1 MDRLKILDWR
11 ASLVP
16 FWQGRQA
23 TFAYSA
29 ERTNQSWF
37 VFGTYLKF
45 LSVSFFSFSILFAI
59 VFLVAMN
66 PIFMAFAESSEGISS
81 LVFDDHSFS
90 RFHGRWNIEAGGE
103 TFSEG
108 VDQGTLVGFVFRSRV
123 QYKLTDQVDL
133 YVDAKLQILTRQIQA
148 RFADS
153 RQTGIFPYEVVA
165 RYRPSDK
172 VELKAGALNMG
183 FLDLPLL
190 VSKER
195 SFPGVFQKIGWG
207 ESKKYLRAV
216 AQQSIPTSSSF
227 ESMRSEKEKTPLF
240 TTESLQAGVSLGEEI
255 TASGQ
260 LTHFRYSDLPSVVA
274 FESGRMGNTTT
285 GEFPANSR
293 FLFGFSGWVIGGELC
308 LCRNP
313 GSGFRI
319 GGYQLENQE
328 VESAFGRAQEIVLR
342 GDFEIS
348 DVVLSPYLLRFFS
361 ETDAVPAFFN
371 SGSRGH
377 NNRKGEGLG
386 IEIFFRPYNF
396 RLVGEYMSSD
406 VINPNSLQQRLN
418 SIQVRLETLN
428 VEF

>member
-1 MDRLKILDWR
+1 MKILDWR
-11 ASLVP
+11 TSLVP
-16 FWQGRQA
+16 FWQGRPIIIA
-23 TFAYSA
+23 DKAKCKSFSCFALLD
-29 ERTNQSWF
+29 
-37 VFGTYLKF
+37 YLKF
-45 LSVSFFSFSILFAI
+45 LSVSFFSSSVLFAI
-59 VFLVAMN
+59 VFFFAMN
-66 PIFMAFAESSEGISS
+66 LTFIAWAESSEGISS
-81 LVFDDHSFS
+81 LVFEDHSFS
-90 RFHGRWNIEAGGE
+90 RFHGKWNIEAGGE

-123 QYKLTDQVDL
+123 QYRLTDQIDL
-133 YVDAKLQILTRQIQA
+133 YVDAKMQMLTRQIQA

-165 RYRPSDK
+165 RYRPSEK

-190 VSKER
+190 ISKER
-195 SFPGVFQKIGWG
+195 SFPGAFEKIGFG
-207 ESKKYLRAV
+207 EGKNYLRAV

-227 ESMRSEKEKTPLF
+227 ESMRSEKEETPLF
-240 TTESLQAGVSLGEEI
+240 TTESLQAGSSLGEVMI
-255 TASGQ
+255 VSGQ

-274 FESGRMGNTTT
+274 FESGKMGNTTT

-293 FLFGFSGWVIGGELC
+293 FLFGFSGWVVGGEFC
-308 LCRNP
+308 LCRSP

-319 GGYQLENQE
+319 GGYQLENREAEPAFNRSQE
-328 VESAFGRAQEIVLR
+328 LVLR

-348 DVVLSPYLLRFFS
+348 EFVLSPYLLRFFS
-361 ETDAVPAFFN
+361 ESDAVPAFFN

-377 NNRKGEGLG
+377 NNRRGEGLG
-386 IEIFFRPYNF
+386 MEIFFRPYNF
-396 RLVGEYMSSD
+396 RLVGEYISSD

>member
-1 MDRLKILDWR
+1 MKILDWR

-16 FWQGRQA
+16 FWQGRPIIIA
-23 TFAYSA
+23 DKAKCKSLSYFASLD
-29 ERTNQSWF
+29 
-37 VFGTYLKF
+37 YLKF
-45 LSVSFFSFSILFAI
+45 LSVSFFSFLFLFAI
-59 VFLVAMN
+59 VFFFAMN
-66 PIFMAFAESSEGISS
+66 LTFIAWAESSEGISS
-81 LVFDDHSFS
+81 LVFEDHSFS
-90 RFHGRWNIEAGGE
+90 RFHGKWNIEAGGE

-123 QYKLTDQVDL
+123 QYRLTDQIDL
-133 YVDAKLQILTRQIQA
+133 YVDAKMQMLTRQIQA

-165 RYRPSDK
+165 RYRPSEK
-172 VELKAGALNMG
+172 VELKAGALNVG

-190 VSKER
+190 ISKER
-195 SFPGVFQKIGWG
+195 SFPGAFEKIGFG
-207 ESKKYLRAV
+207 EGKNYLRAV

-227 ESMRSEKEKTPLF
+227 ESMRSEKEETPLF
-240 TTESLQAGVSLGEEI
+240 TTESLQAGASLGEVI
-255 TASGQ
+255 IVSGQ

-274 FESGRMGNTTT
+274 FESGKMGNTTT

-293 FLFGFSGWVIGGELC
+293 FLFGFSGWVVGGEFC
-308 LCRNP
+308 LCRSP

-319 GGYQLENQE
+319 GGYQLENREAEPAFNRSQE
-328 VESAFGRAQEIVLR
+328 LVLR

-348 DVVLSPYLLRFFS
+348 EFVLSPYLLRFFS
-361 ETDAVPAFFN
+361 ESDAVPAFFN

-377 NNRKGEGLG
+377 NNRRGEGLG
-386 IEIFFRPYNF
+386 MEIFFRPYNF
-396 RLVGEYMSSD
+396 RLVGEYISSD

>member
-1 MDRLKILDWR
+1 MNRLKMLDWR

-16 FWQGRQA
+16 FWQGRLIIITDTA
-23 TFAYSA
+23 KCI
-29 ERTNQSWF
+29 RLSWLALLDR
-37 VFGTYLKF
+37 LKF
-45 LSVSFFSFSILFAI
+45 LSVSLFSFSMLFAI
-59 VFLVAMN
+59 VFLFAMN
-66 PIFMAFAESSEGISS
+66 LTLMAWAESSEGISS
-81 LVFDDHSFS
+81 LVFEDHSFS
-90 RFHGRWNIEAGGE
+90 RFHGKWNIEAGGE
-103 TFSEG
+103 TFTEG

-123 QYKLTDQVDL
+123 QYKLTDQFDL
-133 YVDAKLQILTRQIQA
+133 YVDAKMQMLTRQIQA

-165 RYRPSDK
+165 RYRPSEK

-183 FLDLPLL
+183 FLDVPLL
-190 VSKER
+190 ISKER
-195 SFPGVFQKIGWG
+195 SFPGAFEKIGWG
-207 ESKKYLRAV
+207 ESKNYLRAL

-227 ESMRSEKEKTPLF
+227 ESMRSEKEQTPLF
-240 TTESLQAGVSLGEEI
+240 ATESLQAGASLGEVVI
-255 TASGQ
+255 VSGQ

-274 FESGRMGNTTT
+274 FESGKMGNTTT

-293 FLFGFSGWVIGGELC
+293 FLFGFSGWVVGGEFC
-308 LCRNP
+308 LCRSP

-319 GGYQLENQE
+319 GGYQLENRE
-328 VESAFGRAQEIVLR
+328 AEPAFNRAQELVLR

-348 DVVLSPYLLRFFS
+348 EFVLSPYLLRFFS
-361 ETDAVPAFFN
+361 ESDAVPAFFN

-377 NNRKGEGLG
+377 NNRRGEGLG
-386 IEIFFRPYNF
+386 MEIFFRPYNF
-396 RLVGEYMSSD
+396 RLVGEYISSD